1 MDLQKQ
7 TVAER
12 RNDIFEAYTLLRSV
26 ASDVDM
32 KAEQEE
38 IQRSYPNLDWKKA
51 ELLISVTQNIEA
63 EAKKIFKNRD
73 EVTFYFV
80 GNAGGEGCIANL
92 LLLWKECPEVEY
104 ESVDAL
110 FADMAALTQEEYFKR
125 FGKRLLNY
133 GARIGDDEEREWK
146 DAMEICRFIAQME
159 LPEEEKWRIQQ
170 VFINPEKYR
179 IQLETLLKEA
189 IDILHRYDKEL
200 TAVAD
205 EFAAYWK
212 EFLKKEEFLPQLKK
226 ALGVDMEENPNGLI
240 IFPDIFACHTVS
252 LSAETTKTG
261 GFSSPYYIRIG
272 VLIGEL
278 LPLDGELQSFGSA
291 GMSEEAR
298 AEKAVIVLKLLSD
311 KSKFEILTSIKTE
324 RAYGS
329 ELAKR
334 FHLTTATISHHMAAL
349 LDAGLIEVQKV
360 DGRVY
365 YRSRTETI
373 QETLEYCRKVLTEE

>member
-7 TVAER
+7 TVAGK

-32 KAEQEE
+32 KAEQEDL
-38 IQRSYPNLDWKKA
+38 QRSYPNLDWKRA
-51 ELLISVTQNIEA
+51 ELLLSVTQSIEV
-63 EAKKIFKNRD
+63 EAKRIFKNRD
-73 EVTFYFV
+73 EVTFYFA

-125 FGKRLLNY
+125 FGKRLLTY

-146 DAMEICRFIAQME
+146 DAMEISRFIAQME

-179 IQLETLLKEA
+179 IQVETLLKEA
-189 IDILHRYDKEL
+189 IDILHRHDKEL
-200 TAVAD
+200 TIVVD
-205 EFAAYWK
+205 EFTAYWK
-212 EFLKKEEFLPQLKK
+212 DFLKKEELLPQLKN
-226 ALGVDMEENPNGLI
+226 ALGIDMEENPNGLI
-240 IFPDIFACHTVS
+240 IFPNIFACHTVS

-261 GFSSPYYIRIG
+261 EFSSPYYIRIG
-272 VLIGEL
+272 ILIGEL

-298 AEKAVIVLKLLSD
+298 AEKAVKVLKLLSD

-334 FHLTTATISHHMAAL
+334 FHLTTATISHHMASL

-365 YRSRTETI
+365 YHSRTDTI

>member
-1 MDLQKQ
+1 MQKQ
-7 TVAER
+7 TVAGK

-32 KAEQEE
+32 KAEQEDL
-38 IQRSYPNLDWKKA
+38 QRSYPNLDWKRA
-51 ELLISVTQNIEA
+51 ELLLSVTQSIEV
-63 EAKKIFKNRD
+63 EAKRIFKNRD
-73 EVTFYFV
+73 EVTFYFA

-125 FGKRLLNY
+125 FGKRLLTY

-146 DAMEICRFIAQME
+146 DAMEISRFIAQME

-179 IQLETLLKEA
+179 IQVETLLKEA
-189 IDILHRYDKEL
+189 IDILHRHDKEL
-200 TAVAD
+200 TIVVD
-205 EFAAYWK
+205 EFTAYWK
-212 EFLKKEEFLPQLKK
+212 DFLKKEELLPQLKN
-226 ALGVDMEENPNGLI
+226 ALGIDMEENPNGLI
-240 IFPDIFACHTVS
+240 IFPNIFACHTVS

-261 GFSSPYYIRIG
+261 EFSSPYYIRIG
-272 VLIGEL
+272 ILIGEL

-298 AEKAVIVLKLLSD
+298 AEKAVKVLKLLSD

-334 FHLTTATISHHMAAL
+334 FHLTTATISHHMASL

-365 YRSRTETI
+365 YHSRTDTI